1 MSTGNFKLLLKE
13 SKGGED
19 PQHQTGGK
27 VHQAPAQVSR
37 GGGAHCHGSADM
49 HPEEKDQGAASNG
62 VSSEAL
68 L

>member
-1 MSTGNFKLLLKE
+1 MSTGNFKLLLIE

-27 VHQAPAQVSR
+27 VHQAPVQVSR
-37 GGGAHCHGSADM
+37 GGGAHSHGSADM
-49 HPEEKDQGAASNG
+49 HSEEQDHGAASSG